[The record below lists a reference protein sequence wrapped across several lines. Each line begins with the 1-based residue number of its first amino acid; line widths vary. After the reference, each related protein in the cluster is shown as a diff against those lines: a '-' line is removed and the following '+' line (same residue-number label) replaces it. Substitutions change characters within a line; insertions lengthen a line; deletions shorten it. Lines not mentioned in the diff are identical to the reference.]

1 MINASAAGK
10 TVVIHAFPGPAGIN
24 DPKQGGMFP
33 TRGNMATR
41 NTFHVAAW
49 AGDVPVPEDPN
60 ACRAVAA
67 RRLVESLAPFLIV
80 ATERVFFGSECTLHL
95 GNPRCATLT
104 CLFCWQI
111 WMVLQSRGRL
121 YSVPT
126 SDRMRHAKR
135 VVRMNFFVPAHID

>member
-1 MINASAAGK
+1 MCSIINASAAGK

-67 RRLVESLAPFLIV
+67 QRLVESLAPFLIV

-95 GNPRCATLT
+95 G
-104 CLFCWQI
+104 
-111 WMVLQSRGRL
+111 S
-121 YSVPT
+121 PT
-126 SDRMRHAKR
+126 AL
-135 VVRMNFFVPAHID
+135 AALL